1 MKATTATAP
10 YLSLPTG
17 ESILFFP
24 DDDNRAYPVDTT
36 RETLREYSP
45 FILSINAPEMS
56 FGNSGSSYSVRPFS
70 NPLKKT
76 DTRYS
81 ATSKLSQDFFFFS
94 AIPTRAPRPIRAE
107 GNPSVVPGK
116 TPGFLTRDQIV
127 DTARQGT
134 YLQSIPPI
142 VFMINPTSM
151 SREYSH
157 IQAYQE
163 QSRYGFIFQRWG
175 EELVKLSVTCKIGA
189 FLSMK
194 NREGGEIL
202 PGPSGLQ
209 YASRLDS
216 AAWRQLQI
224 LLMAYKNAGA
234 IHDRLGRT
242 RAFHGVG
249 NHTIHFDGQE
259 WTGRITSFSYS
270 NSEENPHGG
279 TEVSF
284 EMTVFKHTMY
294 DQELK
299 RHALPRMTN
308 RG

>member
-17 ESILFFP
+17 ESILLFP
-24 DDDNRAYPVDTT
+24 DNGNRAYPVDTT
-36 RETLREYSP
+36 RESLREYSP
-45 FILSINAPEMS
+45 FILSVNAPEMN
-56 FGNSGSSYSVRPFS
+56 FGNNGASYTVRPFS
-70 NPLKKT
+70 NPLKST

-81 ATSKLSQDFFFFS
+81 SATQLSQDFS
-94 AIPTRAPRPIRAE
+94 YVAAIPTRAPRPIQGSA
-107 GNPSVVPGK
+107 NPSVVPDSK
-116 TPGFLTRDQIV
+116 KPGFLNRDQIV
-127 DTARQGT
+127 DHARQGT
-134 YLQSIPPI
+134 YLQSLPPI
-142 VFMINPTSM
+142 VFMINPTSI

-163 QSRYGFIFQRWG
+163 MSRYGFIFQRWG

-194 NREGGEIL
+194 NRGQGVL
-202 PGPSGLQ
+202 DGPSGLQ

-224 LLMAYKNAGA
+224 LMLSYKNAGA

-242 RAFHGVG
+242 RAYHGVG
-249 NHTIHFDGQE
+249 SHTIHYDGQE

-284 EMTVFKHTMY
+284 EMTVFKHVMY
-294 DQELK
+294 DKQLK
-299 RHALPRMTN
+299 TNALSRMKK
-308 RG
+308 GG